1 MSALER
7 AVSTANE
14 LVRKLVECSDLA
26 ETVASTMA
34 QENPRAVRKF
44 DDITLGL
51 WALAKEVEEYDWS
64 KK

>member
-7 AVSTANE
+7 AVATANE
-14 LVRKLVECSDLA
+14 LMKKLSECSDLA
-26 ETVASTMA
+26 STIASTMA
-34 QENPRAVRKF
+34 EESPRAVRKF

>member
-1 MSALER
+1 MSAKER

-26 ETVASTMA
+26 ELVASTMA
-34 QENPRAVRKF
+34 QESPRAVRKF
-44 DDITLGL
+44 DGVTLAI
-51 WALAKEVEEYDWS
+51 WTIAKEVEEYDWS

>member
-7 AVSTANE
+7 AVATANE
-14 LVRKLVECSDLA
+14 LMKKLNECSDLA
-26 ETVASTMA
+26 STIASTMA
-34 QENPRAVRKF
+34 EESPRAVRQF

>member
-14 LVRKLVECSDLA
+14 LVRKLAECSDLA
-26 ETVASTMA
+26 STIASTMDGN
-34 QENPRAVRKF
+34 ERAVRKF
-44 DDITLGL
+44 DDVTLAI
-51 WALAKEVEEYDWS
+51 WTIMREVEEYDWS